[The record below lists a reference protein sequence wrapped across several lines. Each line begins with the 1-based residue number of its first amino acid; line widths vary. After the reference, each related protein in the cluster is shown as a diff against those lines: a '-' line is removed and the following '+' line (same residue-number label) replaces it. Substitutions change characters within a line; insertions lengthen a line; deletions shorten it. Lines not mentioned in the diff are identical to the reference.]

1 MLRLGTYSAILS
13 SIFLKERLS
22 FYGKVGC
29 FQCIVGAVVIVLHA
43 PEQSAKDTSIETFKG
58 LVISVGKWDILYI
71 VSMTMAHARSLLG
84 FLVYSCLSALTAILL
99 IIFAVPRWGRS
110 NMLVYISICSLI
122 GAISVIFTQGLG
134 MAIVHSITIE
144 NQFSNYFIYIVLLLV
159 LVTLVVEI
167 VYLNKALNIFNTA
180 VVTPTYYVMF
190 TTLTIVS
197 SIVLYRGFGDATS
210 PEDIATCVL
219 GFFSICT
226 GVALLHRD
234 QGHTQQQ
241 HSATIRDSDDS
252 LLEQGGGEK
261 IQTSP
266 DDTTA
271 PIVIE
276 GVGPAQLVPFAGI
289 TRYASKRVNRVM
301 VDSSSSTAAQQPRQ
315 KAVTMKAAIL
325 SSSCSSSA
333 TSSLSIAANDP
344 AVVVSPSKTIGVG
357 NTKQGEDGY
366 TRELRWK
373 DKWQSYDEG
382 EDEQE
387 QARREEEEEKE
398 NWRHQQMEAAAKQVA
413 ITIQEPVINRSS
425 MPPCLPPRPPPGRAK
440 RMLRA
445 IPFHLG
451 QQHDSTRNTRA
462 QDQLNRLKAYQIGLY
477 SSSNS
482 GKYSDRTHL
491 VSSSSNNDI

>member
-1 MLRLGTYSAILS
+1 MAKLDASNALWGQLSLYCTHLSNPPTIPPLRLLRAL
-13 SIFLKERLS
+13 L
-22 FYGKVGC
+22 
-29 FQCIVGAVVIVLHA
+29 FQ
-43 PEQSAKDTSIETFKG
+43 
-58 LVISVGKWDILYI
+58 LVNGILYI
-71 VSMTMAHARSLLG
+71 VSMTMANGRSFLG

-144 NQFSNYFIYIVLLLV
+144 NQFNNYFIYIVLLLV

-197 SIVLYRGFGDATS
+197 SIVLYHGFGDATS

-241 HSATIRDSDDS
+241 HSATIRDSDGS
-252 LLEQGGGEK
+252 LLEQGNGEK

-271 PIVIE
+271 PVVIE

-301 VDSSSSTAAQQPRQ
+301 VDSSSTAAQHPRQ

-325 SSSCSSSA
+325 SPSCSPSA

-344 AVVVSPSKTIGVG
+344 VVVSPSKTIGVG

-373 DKWQSYDEG
+373 DKWQSYDEDEGEG

-387 QARREEEEEKE
+387 QEQARREEEEKE

-413 ITIQEPVINRSS
+413 ITIQEPVIKRSS

-451 QQHDSTRNTRA
+451 QQHDPTRNTRA

-477 SSSNS
+477 SSSSSSNS

-491 VSSSSNNDI
+491 VSSSNNDSMLE

>member
-1 MLRLGTYSAILS
+1 
-13 SIFLKERLS
+13 
-22 FYGKVGC
+22 
-29 FQCIVGAVVIVLHA
+29 
-43 PEQSAKDTSIETFKG
+43 
-58 LVISVGKWDILYI
+58 
-71 VSMTMAHARSLLG
+71 
-84 FLVYSCLSALTAILL
+84 
-99 IIFAVPRWGRS
+99 
-110 NMLVYISICSLI
+110 
-122 GAISVIFTQGLG
+122 

-144 NQFSNYFIYIVLLLV
+144 NQFNNYFIYIVLLLV

-234 QGHTQQQ
+234 QGHTQ
-241 HSATIRDSDDS
+241 HSTTIKDSDS
-252 LLEQGGGEK
+252 LLEQGSGGEK

-266 DDTTA
+266 DDTTT
-271 PIVIE
+271 PVVIE

-301 VDSSSSTAAQQPRQ
+301 VDSSSTAQQPRQ

-325 SSSCSSSA
+325 SSSSCSSSA

-344 AVVVSPSKTIGVG
+344 VVSPSKTIGVG

-373 DKWQSYDEG
+373 DKWQSYDEEEEE

-387 QARREEEEEKE
+387 QARRREDERKQEEKE

-413 ITIQEPVINRSS
+413 ITIQEPVIDRCT

-451 QQHDSTRNTRA
+451 QQHDPASRYNNPSSRNTRA
-462 QDQLNRLKAYQIGLY
+462 QDQLNRLKAYQMGLY
-477 SSSNS
+477 SNN
-482 GKYSDRTHL
+482 GKHSDRTHL
-491 VSSSSNNDI
+491 VSSNNDSMLE

>member
-1 MLRLGTYSAILS
+1 
-13 SIFLKERLS
+13 
-22 FYGKVGC
+22 
-29 FQCIVGAVVIVLHA
+29 
-43 PEQSAKDTSIETFKG
+43 
-58 LVISVGKWDILYI
+58 
-71 VSMTMAHARSLLG
+71 
-84 FLVYSCLSALTAILL
+84 
-99 IIFAVPRWGRS
+99 
-110 NMLVYISICSLI
+110 
-122 GAISVIFTQGLG
+122 

-144 NQFSNYFIYIVLLLV
+144 NQFNNYFIYIVLVLV

-234 QGHTQQQ
+234 QGHSQ
-241 HSATIRDSDDS
+241 HTTATDFDQKHS
-252 LLEQGGGEK
+252 LLEQGGEK
-261 IQTSP
+261 VQTSS
-266 DDTTA
+266 DDSTA
-271 PIVIE
+271 AAVIE

-301 VDSSSSTAAQQPRQ
+301 DCTPPRQ
-315 KAVTMKAAIL
+315 KAVTMGAAIL
-325 SSSCSSSA
+325 TSCSSSA
-333 TSSLSIAANDP
+333 SSITVNDRI
-344 AVVVSPSKTIGVG
+344 VSPTKTIGVG

-373 DKWQSYDEG
+373 DKWQSYE

-387 QARREEEEEKE
+387 QARRENERKKQQEE

-413 ITIQEPVINRSS
+413 ITIQEPVMNRSS

-445 IPFHLG
+445 IPFHLAG
-451 QQHDSTRNTRA
+451 QQHDARESMFRYSSRNKRA
-462 QDQLNRLKAYQIGLY
+462 QDQLNPLKAYQMGLY
-477 SSSNS
+477 ENNH
-482 GKYSDRTHL
+482 GKQSDRTHL
-491 VSSSSNNDI
+491 VSSNHDSILE